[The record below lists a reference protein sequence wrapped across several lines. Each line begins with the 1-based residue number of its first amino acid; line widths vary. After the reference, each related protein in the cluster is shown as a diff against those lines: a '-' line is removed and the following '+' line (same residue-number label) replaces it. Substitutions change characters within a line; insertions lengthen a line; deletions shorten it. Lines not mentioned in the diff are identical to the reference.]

1 MGPLREDFAGQ
12 RQLRFRVQGK
22 PIHLFKH
29 KGMSTHQVYLRILV
43 YAMFLDRYPSLEI
56 EPRLNNKHHPCVA
69 GLDFTGE
76 VQFWAQCGPIDA
88 DGAAWVLKHTEA
100 EEVVLATEDI
110 AFDMDKTV
118 AALRRHIHYR
128 YTTGRLRI
136 LVFRPL
142 DEWFD
147 PDRVD
152 VPPDAYQLYE
162 F

>member
-1 MGPLREDFAGQ
+1 
-12 RQLRFRVQGK
+12 V
-22 PIHLFKH
+22 
-29 KGMSTHQVYLRILV
+29 
-43 YAMFLDRYPSLEI
+43 
-56 EPRLNNKHHPCVA
+56 
-69 GLDFTGE
+69 
-76 VQFWAQCGPIDA
+76 
-88 DGAAWVLKHTEA
+88 AWVLKHTDA
-100 EEVVLATEDI
+100 EEVVLAAEDT

-142 DEWFD
+142 DEWYD